1 MGFSVNTIT
10 MDWLNG
16 LRKRY
21 SEGCLADWAAKIKPY
36 LPPINFITVH
46 YAYFITSCLFFAL
59 VFWGSGSPLSL
70 QISFLDS
77 LYLSMSALTSTGMN
91 TVNVSQMSTGQQ
103 VILFI
108 AMLLGHP
115 ILISLWTVLFRR
127 HIFEKRFRAIVK
139 AERLRKL
146 KMGSSIGLS
155 TGITELLTLARLR
168 SSSKTQPKSDHN
180 QLPGLGTRIPARQPS
195 PPPERQGGE
204 RDVEAGLAP
213 ILESAPLPRT
223 PGARSARNVAFLE
236 LPRQAGN
243 LESAGPD
250 DDRSAEVRNF
260 LEEKRRN
267 IGRNGEFF
275 NLTLKERE
283 YLGGVEYRAV
293 EVLVVTVAAY
303 FILWQLLGA
312 ISLGAWMAVNAPEI
326 SAVNNQNSWWA
337 GIFLSVSAFTNGG
350 MTLLDAGMTVFQ
362 SGYYF
367 VLIVVTLLTLAG
379 SQASPIF
386 LRFIIWVLSKLLKFS
401 TKDENHAVWK
411 ETFEF
416 ILQYPRRVYINMFPG
431 RPTWML
437 TLWLGAFLV
446 IDWGMFFLLNIGNPI
461 IESIP
466 PGPRVM
472 DGLFQSVCE

>member
-1 MGFSVNTIT
+1 MK
-10 MDWLNG
+10 WLDDLHEEYTQARLG
-16 LRKRY
+16 
-21 SEGCLADWAAKIKPY
+21 DWAATVRPY
-36 LPPINFITVH
+36 LPPINFITLH
-46 YAYFITSCLFFAL
+46 YAYFILSCLFFAL
-59 VFWGSGSPLSL
+59 VFWGSGSPSSL
-70 QISFLDS
+70 QIGFLDS

-103 VILFI
+103 IVLFI

-127 HIFEKRFRAIVK
+127 HVFEKRFRAIVK
-139 AERLRKL
+139 AERLRRL
-146 KMGSSIGLS
+146 RMGSSIGLA

-168 SSSKTQPKSDHN
+168 SATKSKTKSDDNH
-180 QLPGLGTRIPARQPS
+180 LPGLGSRMPASQPS
-195 PPPERQGGE
+195 PQPEIQIDD
-204 RDVEAGLAP
+204 RDVERGLAP
-213 ILESAPLPRT
+213 IAENAPLPQT
-223 PGARSARNVAFLE
+223 PGARSAQNVGFLE
-236 LPRQAGN
+236 PAHRVRDSTLV
-243 LESAGPD
+243 GPD
-250 DDRSAEVRNF
+250 GDRSVEVRNF
-260 LEEKRRN
+260 LEEKRKN
-267 IGRNGEFF
+267 VGRNGEFF

-326 SAVNNQNSWWA
+326 PGTNAQNAWWS
-337 GIFLSVSAFTNGG
+337 GIFLAISAFTNGG

-386 LRFIIWVLSKLLKFS
+386 LRFIIWVLSQLLKFS
-401 TKDENHAVWK
+401 TKGENHAVWK

-416 ILQYPRRVYINMFPG
+416 ILQYPRRVYINMFPA

-437 TLWLGAFLV
+437 TLWLGAFLLV
-446 IDWGMFFLLNIGNPI
+446 DWAMFFLLNIGNTVV
-461 IESIP
+461 ESIP

-472 DGLFQSVCE
+472 DGLFQSVCK